1 MKKLALLTT
10 FLITLSI
17 TYGQTIT
24 SEEKYIVGAQPSLKS
39 GPIKPR
45 FRLYALPDFSKT
57 KTANFDSAK
66 TTTDKTYIDFVGSGD
81 IQKAISGGQ
90 QLNANTGAGIIF
102 ERYRGLKSW
111 FQSLEM
117 EVSINIATTSD
128 TTIANVINKNNTDVI
143 TNQRDFGSYMIN
155 PQSGK
160 QAIYANANLYFGY
173 PDHSR
178 FKKFSQVVSGVN
190 FRFIG
195 SNNVWQYTPSNTPD
209 IANVNVGGYELRLGI
224 FHEFLPDN
232 IRIDTETKRAK
243 YSLFLGLNYSLRGLV
258 GDITSEQNLD
268 LKRKFLGTDGKDAYQ
283 GIEINTGFRLSNL
296 RLEFNV
302 PILSAGKS
310 AQIPG
315 LTNTQFLFTI
325 RFIGGFGL
333 ELNTASSKVTDDK
346 KNTNQI
352 INN

>member
-10 FLITLSI
+10 FLIALSI
-17 TYGQTIT
+17 ADAQEIT
-24 SEEKYIVGAQPSLKS
+24 SEEKFVAATKTSEKAD
-39 GPIKPR
+39 PIKPR
-45 FRLYALPDFSKT
+45 FRLYTLPDFSKP
-57 KTANFDSAK
+57 KTQNIDSAK
-66 TTTDKTYIDFVGSGD
+66 PTTDKTYIDFVGSGD

-102 ERYRGLKSW
+102 ERYRGLYSW
-111 FQSLEM
+111 FQSLEA
-117 EVSINIATTSD
+117 EISINIATTSD
-128 TTIANVINKNNTDVI
+128 TIKANVVNKNNTDEI

-160 QAIYANANLYFGY
+160 QAIYANTNLYFGY
-173 PDHSR
+173 PTNGN
-178 FKKFSQVVSGVN
+178 FKKFSQVVSGLN

-195 SNNVWQYTPSNTPD
+195 SNNLWQYVPSTTSAN
-209 IANVNVGGYELRLGI
+209 ISNVNVGGYEVRFGI

-258 GDITSEQNLD
+258 GDITSEQNRD
-268 LKRKFLGTDGKDAYQ
+268 LKRKFLGADAKDTYQ

-302 PILSAGKS
+302 PILGAGKS

-333 ELNTASSKVTDDK
+333 ELNTTSSKVTDDK
-346 KNTNQI
+346 K
-352 INN
+352 